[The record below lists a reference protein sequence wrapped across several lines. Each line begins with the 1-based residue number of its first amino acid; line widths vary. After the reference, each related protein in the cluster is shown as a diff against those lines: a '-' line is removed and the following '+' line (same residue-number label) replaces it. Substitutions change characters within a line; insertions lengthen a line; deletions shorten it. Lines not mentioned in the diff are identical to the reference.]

1 MFWYIKCV
9 ILKLCNPHP
18 NFKISSLIM
27 FIFFSGKKAIQFH
40 NLPNHPH
47 SKKTHQNAAHKVYN
61 QEYAT
66 FKIRNCLSFLKY
78 YFPILVWSEQ
88 DDTTDTGKNV
98 ELILLIQWFINQP
111 VKINCIVFVSYK
123 RKCVILISN
132 LCRTLK
138 L

>member
-88 DDTTDTGKNV
+88 DDTTDTGKMWNLYHQSNAKV
-98 ELILLIQWFINQP
+98 YKPI
-111 VKINCIVFVSYK
+111 KKNCIVLVSYK
-123 RKCVILISN
+123 RRCVILISN
-132 LCRTLK
+132 MCRTLK
-138 L
+138 Q